1 MIQDFTRIIP
11 KQGYEEWP
19 NKLCKMNELFRQVE
33 YQMVKKN
40 FRQAAII
47 QVDPNNLQFFLEKTN
62 KDHLIFTPLKKIS
75 ISNNG
80 FSALA
85 KTPELGKPFM
95 WTGCLTKNYQGGQQF
110 KEAYFKND
118 HKIIGKML
126 GYPSCCIDY
135 FIRAFP
141 IDPCPIWIDLN
152 GKAKGFPECNGMLR
166 YFGVLMT
173 AHLSCSPT
181 CEATKEIGK
190 TWFKLMQEIDNNLA
204 DELYK
209 LLASPITWNSYHGVV
224 QIETPYFVGLNSA
237 LFVLKKPRIIDWQAQ
252 KNQNAK
258 ELIIQSTKQKK
269 VKTTKK
275 QLSSKK
281 IVKRI
286 K

>member
-11 KQGYEEWP
+11 KQNYEKWP
-19 NKLCKMNELFRQVE
+19 GKLSLMVKLFNQTE
-33 YQMVKKN
+33 YQIVKKKI
-40 FRQAAII
+40 RIAAI
-47 QVDPNNLQFFLEKTN
+47 VELDPNNLQNFLEKVN
-62 KDHLIFTPLKKIS
+62 KDRLIFTPLKKVAIS
-75 ISNNG
+75 TG
-80 FSALA
+80 FSANHIS
-85 KTPELGKPFM
+85 PEPNQPFL
-95 WTGCLTKNYQGGQQF
+95 WKGCITRTYKDGQKF
-110 KEAYFKND
+110 KEAYLKND
-118 HKIIGKML
+118 HRVIGRML
-126 GYPSCCIDY
+126 GYPECCIDY
-135 FIRAFP
+135 FIKNFP
-141 IDPCPIWIDLN
+141 IDSCPIWVDLE
-152 GKAKGFPECNGMLR
+152 GKVKGFPENNGMLR
-166 YFGVLMT
+166 YFGPKIV